1 MNELSSQDERL
12 LRRAI
17 ELSRRAAENGDLPF
31 GALLADAEG
40 NVLFEAKNTTNS
52 GNNPLL
58 HAETNLL
65 HLALAESSVEDLAS
79 ATLFTSCQP
88 CAMCA
93 GAMYWAGINRVV
105 YGMDERQLLAYVID
119 LPAESDMSS
128 VAPED
133 ILNCGGRTVEVIGP
147 KLVDEACAV
156 YEELALGPD

>member
-1 MNELSSQDERL
+1 MSELSSKDERL

-17 ELSRRAAENGDLPF
+17 ELSRLAAKNGDLPF

-52 GNNPLL
+52 GNNPLF

-65 HLALAESSVEDLAS
+65 YLALAESSAEDLAT

-88 CAMCA
+88 CAMCV
-93 GAMYWAGINRVV
+93 GAAYWAGIDRVV
-105 YGMDERQLLAYVID
+105 YGMDERRLLAYVSD

-128 VAPED
+128 IAPED
-133 ILNCGGRTVEVIGP
+133 ILNCGGRLVEVVGP
-147 KLVDEACAV
+147 RLVDEACEV
-156 YEELALGPD
+156 YEELARARN